1 MFLYLKKI
9 QLQATNGFPSST
21 KYGLDNTSTNS
32 TTNKTTSS
40 SNGGGGVNYTSNK
53 YVSLSNGTLTNGGNH
68 HHNNNNNN
76 MTTSSTTATST
87 GGPTT
92 TGVTAS
98 SNPTSILMR
107 SLLNQQTFANSSKQP
122 RNYFNHLNGGVQIG
136 PMLQTPQQTLSMTS
150 NGGGVGVGGGAGGST
165 TNVFTN
171 GDASDQSTFSIL
183 PSEAFNSL
191 KHHHHNNH
199 HSHHLNG
206 STTASTTS
214 NQLASNHQRLS
225 REKTGGPIMS
235 LDRNGNSNSREL
247 LAKQIISQGINQ

>member
-1 MFLYLKKI
+1 
-9 QLQATNGFPSST
+9 
-21 KYGLDNTSTNS
+21 
-32 TTNKTTSS
+32 
-40 SNGGGGVNYTSNK
+40 
-53 YVSLSNGTLTNGGNH
+53 
-68 HHNNNNNN
+68 
-76 MTTSSTTATST
+76 MTTSSTTT

-92 TGVTAS
+92 TTGVTATTTS
-98 SNPTSILMR
+98 SNNPTSILMR

-150 NGGGVGVGGGAGGST
+150 NGGGGGGGGAGGST

-247 LAKQIISQGINQ
+247 LAKQIISQGMNSLNKHSFLLFRGSFLLIYLLKKSNLVEKYLFFMTYLKSLTSF

>member
-1 MFLYLKKI
+1 MYLCLKKI

-21 KYGLDNTSTNS
+21 KYGLDSTSTNS
-32 TTNKTTSS
+32 TTNKTSSS
-40 SNGGGGVNYTSNK
+40 SNGGGVNYTSNK
-53 YVSLSNGTLTNGGNH
+53 YVSLSNGTLTNGGSH
-68 HHNNNNNN
+68 HHNNNNN

-150 NGGGVGVGGGAGGST
+150 NGGGGGGAGGST

-247 LAKQIISQGINQ
+247 LAKQIISQGITLN